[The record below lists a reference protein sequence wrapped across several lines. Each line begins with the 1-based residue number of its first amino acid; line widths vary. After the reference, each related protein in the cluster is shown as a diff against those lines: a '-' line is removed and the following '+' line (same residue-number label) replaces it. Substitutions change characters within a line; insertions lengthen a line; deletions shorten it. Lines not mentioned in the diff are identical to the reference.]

1 MNFDARKVI
10 HGWGEF
16 DSPEVHI
23 HEKHIKSTCS
33 QPTTQNDTQDL
44 GHYDNRSTPR
54 SPENVWVPEPVHE
67 LHLPEHGVAVGAV
80 LVHLQHQHPPGRL
93 VHHLKG
99 RKEAEE

>member
-1 MNFDARKVI
+1 MDGLINILHKRV
-10 HGWGEF
+10 
-16 DSPEVHI
+16 P
-23 HEKHIKSTCS
+23 
-33 QPTTQNDTQDL
+33 QPTTQNDAQD
-44 GHYDNRSTPR
+44 GTTDHSVSH
-54 SPENVWVPEPVHE
+54 SPENVWVSEPVHE

>member
-1 MNFDARKVI
+1 MVSILKILTGGGGVKNPENYADVI
-10 HGWGEF
+10 CTW
-16 DSPEVHI
+16 P
-23 HEKHIKSTCS
+23 
-33 QPTTQNDTQDL
+33 PTQNDTQDL